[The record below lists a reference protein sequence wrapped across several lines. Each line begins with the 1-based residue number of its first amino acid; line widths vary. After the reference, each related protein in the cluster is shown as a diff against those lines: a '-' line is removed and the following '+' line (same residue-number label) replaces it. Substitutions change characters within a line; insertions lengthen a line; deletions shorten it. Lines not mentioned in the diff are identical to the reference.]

1 MDYTDRWASSRN
13 PAYRDYTPVGGNCA
27 NFASQALAAG
37 GLPQDDVWYCADGQG
52 SAAWISSTRLY
63 RYLTETANCGK
74 GVAVLRQKDPAGRTL
89 SLAGKAQK
97 AETVLLPGSP
107 VFYRWGG
114 GYIGDNRWS
123 HTAICVGTLGD
134 GHAGQ

>member
-1 MDYTDRWASSRN
+1 MDFLHAAVPVFDRNGELRE
-13 PAYRDYTPVGGNCA
+13 RGGG
-27 NFASQALAAG
+27 AA
-37 GLPQDDVWYCADGQG
+37 
-52 SAAWISSTRLY
+52 
-63 RYLTETANCGK
+63 TERHC
-74 GVAVLRQKDPAGRTL
+74 GRTL
-89 SLAGKAQK
+89 SLAGKSQK

-134 GHAGQ
+134 GTPAVNCHTGDKYHFKWNYGGRDCDYGTVQMTKYK